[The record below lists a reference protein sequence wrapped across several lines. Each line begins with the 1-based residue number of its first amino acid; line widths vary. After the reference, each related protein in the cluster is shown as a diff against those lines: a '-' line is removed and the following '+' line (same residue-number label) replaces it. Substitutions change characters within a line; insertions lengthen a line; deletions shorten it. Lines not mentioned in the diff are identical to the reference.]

1 MSGGGRLLPRL
12 AAGRRKAAAVARIT
26 IRQQL
31 AYRADFVL
39 RCSFLLLILFVFV
52 QLWTA
57 AYEGDREAVIGGFTI
72 KQIVWYLVF
81 TEALTMAGPPLAAK
95 VEEEVKNGDIAV
107 RLLRPMS
114 YVGYH
119 YSSYLAEAAFRFV
132 LHLAV
137 GSLIAWPFVGAP
149 DFGFGWL
156 GLFSLSFGAITVA
169 FLLNAAVALCAFWVE
184 ETSGLQFVLQKLQ
197 FTIGGMLLPV
207 DLMPEWLQRV
217 CAWLP
222 FQASLYLPAKAAVH
236 PDGSSLLASAAIQ
249 AAWIAALGAL
259 VAYQYRRGARKLH
272 VNGG

>member
-1 MSGGGRLLPRL
+1 MRGGGKLLPRM

-114 YVGYH
+114 YVG
-119 YSSYLAEAAFRFV
+119 
-132 LHLAV
+132 
-137 GSLIAWPFVGAP
+137 
-149 DFGFGWL
+149 
-156 GLFSLSFGAITVA
+156 
-169 FLLNAAVALCAFWVE
+169 
-184 ETSGLQFVLQKLQ
+184 
-197 FTIGGMLLPV
+197 
-207 DLMPEWLQRV
+207 
-217 CAWLP
+217 
-222 FQASLYLPAKAAVH
+222 
-236 PDGSSLLASAAIQ
+236 
-249 AAWIAALGAL
+249 
-259 VAYQYRRGARKLH
+259 
-272 VNGG
+272 